1 MIKRIILLLLIPALL
16 AVSLPGCGR
25 SRRAEEE
32 QSAESEGLKTFV
44 LGDTTFNAENGEPDI
59 NPHNSNSGWACIRYG
74 VGETLFRL
82 NDQMEIEPWLAA
94 GYENVDELTWKI
106 TLRAGI
112 TFTSGR
118 SLDGEAV
125 KECLEALIENHA
137 RAAGDLH
144 IREITASGQDIIIRT
159 EIPVPALIQYLTDP
173 YGCIYDVQAGVTKEG
188 IVQGTGPYRAV
199 SLTTDSGIEL
209 VKNENYWD
217 GEPKIDRIMVRTIS
231 DGDTL
236 TMALQSGEIDA
247 AYGLPYISYPFF
259 ENENYNITACATSRA
274 FLGAMNFESEI
285 AGDPAVR
292 KAIAMGID
300 KESFAGKLLGGN
312 GYAAAGAFP
321 GNFSFGGDVVS
332 AEEYDPEGAMEVLEE
347 AGWRDEDGDGVREK
361 DGTPLVLRVLAESAQ
376 ATLGEIGFQ
385 VEIINTSDHNRV
397 RMDSGAWDI
406 YVSAFVT
413 APTGDPE
420 YFFTYRCLDESDGN
434 YGHYHSD
441 RLEELARELA
451 GTFDIQR
458 RGELAVEMQQTI
470 LDDNAFVFCA
480 HLRMGIVSKASVT
493 GLTAHPCDYYEI
505 TVDLDI
511 TEED

>member
-25 SRRAEEE
+25 SRGAEEE
-32 QSAESEGLKTFV
+32 QSTEREGLKTFV

-173 YGCIYDVQAGVTKEG
+173 YGCIYDVQAGVTEEG

-247 AYGLPYISYPFF
+247 AYGLPYISYPF
-259 ENENYNITACATSRA
+259 S
-274 FLGAMNFESEI
+274 
-285 AGDPAVR
+285 
-292 KAIAMGID
+292 K
-300 KESFAGKLLGGN
+300 N
-312 GYAAAGAFP
+312 G
-321 GNFSFGGDVVS
+321 
-332 AEEYDPEGAMEVLEE
+332 
-347 AGWRDEDGDGVREK
+347 
-361 DGTPLVLRVLAESAQ
+361 
-376 ATLGEIGFQ
+376 
-385 VEIINTSDHNRV
+385 
-397 RMDSGAWDI
+397 
-406 YVSAFVT
+406 
-413 APTGDPE
+413 
-420 YFFTYRCLDESDGN
+420 
-434 YGHYHSD
+434 
-441 RLEELARELA
+441 
-451 GTFDIQR
+451 
-458 RGELAVEMQQTI
+458 
-470 LDDNAFVFCA
+470 
-480 HLRMGIVSKASVT
+480 
-493 GLTAHPCDYYEI
+493 
-505 TVDLDI
+505 
-511 TEED
+511 